1 MAQAME
7 KKEEKVKVGIT
18 GHSQGIGKAFTEL
31 LDHKGIEWIGFSRSN
46 GHEIRTEEGQR
57 AIVNGIKD
65 CDVFFNNA
73 YDWDGYGSCQIDLLY
88 KVWKEW
94 RTRKT
99 KIVCMSSIGGDM
111 HKVKD
116 EIPPWEEGKGFLGY
130 DTFKAGLDYA
140 CKQLNMLPYWEL
152 GYHCKIINIRPGL
165 VDTQLVSTEAL
176 KDLDYEEWTDARKM
190 DPRYIA
196 EVILWTL
203 QQPEHIMSITIADD
217 QRVNS
222 K

>member
-1 MAQAME
+1 ME

>member
-1 MAQAME
+1 MLEQE
-7 KKEEKVKVGIT
+7 KKIL
-18 GHSQGIGKAFTEL
+18 FTKKTVTQ
-31 LDHKGIEWIGFSRSN
+31 DPIDKDIEWIGFSRSN
-46 GHEIRTEEGQR
+46 GYEIGTEEGQR
-57 AIVNGIKD
+57 AIVDGIKD

-73 YDWDGYGSCQIDLLY
+73 FDHNGDGSCQIELLY
-88 KVWKEW
+88 KVWKVW

-217 QRVNS
+217 QLVNS
-222 K
+222 Q